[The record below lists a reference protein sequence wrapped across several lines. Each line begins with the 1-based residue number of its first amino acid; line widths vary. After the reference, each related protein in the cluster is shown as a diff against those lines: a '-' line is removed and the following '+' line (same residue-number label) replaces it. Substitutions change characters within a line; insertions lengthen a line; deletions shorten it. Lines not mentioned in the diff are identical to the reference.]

1 MCFYLDRSAGDPLDR
16 LVIRVADATFPYG
29 SEYLGVPDRL
39 VQTPLTDR
47 VYLTLTQTLDNQLRG
62 SPFGPA
68 GTGLF

>member
-16 LVIRVADATFPYG
+16 LVIQVADATFPYG
-29 SEYLGVPDRL
+29 SEYLGVLDRL

-47 VYLTLTQTLDNQLRG
+47 VYLTLTQTLDNQLGG